1 LFSQAHGVHS
11 VPVSTDFP
19 ESTPTGDPTPTGV
32 FTPLSTRPA
41 SAVSQAV
48 AEVSKAVEN
57 KPAARAAEPVMDAR
71 TLAALLASDDL
82 PDFSDDAALP

>member
-57 KPAARAAEPVMDAR
+57 KDAR